1 MDILGWLSSIG
12 SFFNFLPE
20 SQFWSGVPPSFMWP
34 VGSQSVVP
42 RAAVS
47 VSPNNMLEL
56 QILSPHPDLLNQKLW
71 FWSEWLDQKWFAS
84 TLCFQISPPSDSE
97 AGLSVTTISLR
108 RSHSLGDDWV
118 RNGHTTWFWSII
130 FEERT
135 AIQLLGKVCSF
146 LKERHIETWSLYFS

>member
-1 MDILGWLSSIG
+1 MFKKKREKRRKKGRREIRKFIIRFALGCSLLSCRS
-12 SFFNFLPE
+12 
-20 SQFWSGVPPSFMWP
+20 
-34 VGSQSVVP
+34 GSQSVVP

-47 VSPNNMLEL
+47 VSANNMLEL

-71 FWSEWLDQKWFAS
+71 FWSEWFNQKWFES

-97 AGLSVTTISLR
+97 AGLSVTAISLR

-118 RNGHTTWFWSII
+118 RNCHTTWFWSII
-130 FEERT
+130 FERT

-146 LKERHIETWSLYFS
+146 LKERHIKTWPLYIS